1 MNHCVEKEMKEQVSG
16 NIEDNGGGSVQEIT
30 MEKSG
35 LWQMKPSKSQSE
47 QDVNIARCEIDVI
60 SYSVSEL

>member
-35 LWQMKPSKSQSE
+35 LWQMKPSKS
-47 QDVNIARCEIDVI
+47 
-60 SYSVSEL
+60 